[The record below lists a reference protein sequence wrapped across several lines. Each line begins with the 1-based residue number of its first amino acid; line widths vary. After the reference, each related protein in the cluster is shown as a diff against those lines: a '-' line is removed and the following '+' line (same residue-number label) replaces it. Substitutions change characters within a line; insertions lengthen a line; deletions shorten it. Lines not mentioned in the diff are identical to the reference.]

1 MESTFGKCETGIC
14 HEYQNIEIVKIDGKK
29 YVKRKRDGYQHK
41 YCIQFDG
48 DDGCWEVK
56 KENSYALEFAT
67 FGYFK
72 EWEDGNKALELFEDE
87 IRRLYGHLI
96 RQRKSLF

>member
-1 MESTFGKCETGIC
+1 MRFNQFRDKCNGSWTTDF
-14 HEYQNIEIVKIDGKK
+14 Y
-29 YVKRKRDGYQHK
+29 DGYQHK

-67 FGYFK
+67 IGYFK

-87 IRRLYGHLI
+87 TRRLYGHLI